1 MKIAILQSDSQP
13 EQPLKAQDL
22 DSEAL
27 SRSLLDW
34 YQISGRDLPWR
45 KTRDPYKIW
54 ISEIMLQ
61 QTQVKTVI
69 PYFDRW
75 LNLFPTLEIL
85 ANSQLQSVLK
95 AWEGLGYYAR
105 ARNIHK
111 AAMVI
116 METFSGQFPDTL
128 ENAMLLPGI
137 GRTTAAGILSSAFNA
152 PLPILDGNVKRV
164 LSRLINLPVPPD
176 RSLATLWEISKSLV
190 PLNQGRDF
198 NQAFMD
204 LGATV
209 CIPKMPNCGV
219 CPWNCFCKSYNLGV
233 QNQRPMTEP
242 KAPVPHKTIGV
253 AVIWN
258 SNQDNSILID
268 RRKPE
273 GLLGGMWEFPGG
285 KVELGETIPEC
296 IKREIQEELG
306 IEIAVDE
313 SLMTIDHA
321 YSHFKV
327 TLNVYHCRHL
337 SGIPQ
342 TIECDEIK
350 WVTLSELNEYPFPTA
365 NLKII
370 QALQQSGPRFS
381 VSP

>member
-1 MKIAILQSDSQP
+1 MKTAIPQLDSQP
-13 EQPLKAQDL
+13 DLLIQAQDL
-22 DSEAL
+22 NPDAL
-27 SRSLLDW
+27 SRSLLQW
-34 YQISGRDLPWR
+34 YQTSGRDLPWR
-45 KTRDPYKIW
+45 KTCDPYKIW

-61 QTQVKTVI
+61 QTQVRTVL

-75 LNLFPTLEIL
+75 LNLFPTLETL
-85 ANSQLQSVLK
+85 ANAPLQSVLK

-105 ARNIHK
+105 ARNIHR

-116 METFSGQFPDTL
+116 MERFSGQFPDTL
-128 ENAMLLPGI
+128 ENAMSLPGI
-137 GRTTAAGILSSAFNA
+137 GRTTAGGILSSAFNL

-176 RSLATLWEISKSLV
+176 RSLAALWEISESLV

-209 CIPKMPNCGV
+209 CIPKIPNCLV
-219 CPWNCFCKSYNLGV
+219 CPWNGFCKSYNLGV

-242 KAPVPHKTIGV
+242 KAPVSHKTIGV

-285 KVELGETIPEC
+285 KVEPGETIPEC

-327 TLNVYHCRHL
+327 TLHVYHCRHL

-342 TIECDEIK
+342 TIECDEIQ

-370 QALQQSGPRFS
+370 QALQQSGPRFP

>member
-1 MKIAILQSDSQP
+1 VS
-13 EQPLKAQDL
+13 QDL
-22 DSEAL
+22 NPQTL

-61 QTQVKTVI
+61 QTQVKTVL

-75 LNLFPTLEIL
+75 LNLFPTLEAL
-85 ANSQLQSVLK
+85 ANSPLQSVLK

-111 AAMVI
+111 AAIVI
-116 METFSGQFPDTL
+116 TETFSGQFPDTL
-128 ENAMLLPGI
+128 KNAMSLPGI
-137 GRTTAAGILSSAFNA
+137 GRTTAGGILSAAFNL

-164 LSRLINLPVPPD
+164 LARLIDLSTPPD
-176 RSLATLWEISKSLV
+176 RNLATLWEISESLV
-190 PLNQGRDF
+190 PLDQGRDF

-209 CIPKMPNCGV
+209 CIPKVPNCVV
-219 CPWNCFCKSYNLGV
+219 CPWNSFCKSYNLGV

-242 KAPVPHKTIGV
+242 KAPIPHKVIGV

-285 KVELGETIPEC
+285 KVEPGETIPEC

-306 IEIAVDE
+306 MEIAVDE

-370 QALQQSGPRFS
+370 QALQQSGPRFP
-381 VSP
+381 VLP

>member
-1 MKIAILQSDSQP
+1 MKTTPKKSASDPSFN
-13 EQPLKAQDL
+13 AQDL
-22 DSEAL
+22 HPDL

-34 YQISGRDLPWR
+34 YETSGRDLPWR
-45 KTRDPYKIW
+45 NTQDPYKIW

-61 QTQVKTVI
+61 QTQVKTVL

-75 LNLFPTLEIL
+75 LNLFPTLEAL
-85 ANSQLQSVLK
+85 ANSPLQSVLK

-111 AAMVI
+111 AATTVMDR
-116 METFSGQFPDTL
+116 FSGQFPTTL
-128 ENAMLLPGI
+128 EDALLLPGV
-137 GRTTAAGILSSAFNA
+137 GRTTAGGILSSAFNL

-164 LSRLINLPVPPD
+164 LSRLINLTVPPD
-176 RSLATLWEISKSLV
+176 RSLATLWKISEALV
-190 PLNQGRDF
+190 PPSQARDF

-209 CIPKMPNCGV
+209 CLPKTPNCGV
-219 CPWNCFCKSYNLGV
+219 CPWNRFCKSYNLGV

-242 KAPVPHKTIGV
+242 KAPIPHKVIGV

-258 SNQDNSILID
+258 SSQDNTILID

-273 GLLGGMWEFPGG
+273 GLLGGLWEFPGG
-285 KVELGETIPEC
+285 KVEPGETLPEC

-306 IEIAVDE
+306 ITIAVDE

-342 TIECDEIK
+342 PIECDEIK
-350 WVTLSELNEYPFPTA
+350 WVTLAELNEYPFPTA

-370 QALQQSGPRFS
+370 QALQQSGPRFP

>member
-1 MKIAILQSDSQP
+1 MKTAILRSDSQP
-13 EQPLKAQDL
+13 EQSLKAQDL

-34 YQISGRDLPWR
+34 YQTSGRDLPWR
-45 KTRDPYKIW
+45 KTQDPYKIW

-61 QTQVKTVI
+61 QTQVKTVL

-75 LNLFPTLEIL
+75 LNLFPTLETL

-111 AAMVI
+111 AAIVI
-116 METFSGQFPDTL
+116 METFSGQFPNTL
-128 ENAMLLPGI
+128 ESAMLLPGI
-137 GRTTAAGILSSAFNA
+137 GRTTAGGILSSAFNA

-164 LSRLINLPVPPD
+164 LARLINLSVPPD
-176 RSLATLWEISKSLV
+176 RSLATLWEISEALV

-209 CIPKMPNCGV
+209 CIPKVPNCGV
-219 CPWNCFCKSYNLGV
+219 CPWNRFCKSYNLGV
-233 QNQRPMTEP
+233 QDQRPMTEP
-242 KAPVPHKTIGV
+242 KAPIPHKIIGV

-258 SNQDNSILID
+258 RNQDNTILID

-285 KVELGETIPEC
+285 KVEPGETIPEC

-306 IEIAVDE
+306 IEIVVDE
-313 SLMTIDHA
+313 PLMIIDHA

-327 TLNVYHCRHL
+327 KLNVYHCHHL

-370 QALQQSGPRFS
+370 QALQQSGPRFP

>member
-1 MKIAILQSDSQP
+1 MKAASQTDPQSDAP
-13 EQPLKAQDL
+13 FDAQDL
-22 DSEAL
+22 DPDL
-27 SRSLLDW
+27 SRSLLQW
-34 YQISGRDLPWR
+34 YQGSGRDLPWR

-61 QTQVKTVI
+61 QTQVKTVL

-75 LNLFPTLEIL
+75 LTLFPTLEL
-85 ANSQLQSVLK
+85 LSEAPLQSVLK

-111 AAMVI
+111 AAILVMDV
-116 METFSGQFPDTL
+116 FSGQFPDTL
-128 ENAMLLPGI
+128 ETVMSLPGI
-137 GRTTAAGILSSAFNA
+137 GRTTAGGILSSAFNL

-164 LSRLINLPVPPD
+164 LSRLINLTVPPD
-176 RSLATLWEISKSLV
+176 RNLATLWQISEALV
-190 PLNQGRDF
+190 PPDQARDF

-209 CIPKMPNCGV
+209 CIPKVPNCVV
-219 CPWNCFCKSYNLGV
+219 CPWDRFCKSYNLGV
-233 QNQRPMTEP
+233 QNRRPMTEP
-242 KAPVPHKTIGV
+242 KAPIPHKIIGV

-258 SNQDNSILID
+258 TSQNNTILID

-313 SLMTIDHA
+313 SLMTIDHV

-327 TLNVYHCRHL
+327 TLHVYHCRHL

-370 QALQQSGPRFS
+370 QALQQSGPRFP